1 MRKLFTSLFLLLVAV
16 TVSAQ
21 QLPNYGFNSWKTSCG
36 NTDATG
42 EMRQR
47 PGVEPSDWSGSSV
60 NQKVSI
66 FTKKQELIFNEGGAV
81 KMQSVWVGAGSIG
94 SVAPGYI
101 TLGTPWVY
109 ASMTLSDCDGGTYG
123 GVSFSNK
130 PDAITG
136 RFKRTDSN
144 DENSYIVAYL
154 WNGTFKS
161 NIGKKSSPNQS
172 RDNVDRAILGMTSPA
187 SSGTLVAKCN
197 YAFKST
203 GGDWQTITVPIEYL
217 NNGTPSMMNVVIS
230 GGDYWSRGNLKE
242 NTTLLADDIKFLY
255 YSELASLR
263 YDGIECYGSNGI
275 YNINDSYDPSRISMT
290 SNGKGATIEKSYDS
304 SSNVLT
310 VTVKGNDFASNSSN
324 YHEYLVNFVGGEEG
338 PVVGPDENEQEM
350 LGEKLMSLA
359 DADPD
364 KAYMLYN
371 EHFTAYAIFNAAK
384 PRYVW
389 TAGMRGDATHSLA
402 DASYSTKV
410 DLNSPYSCWTVKKT
424 GDRYSLCNVGTGVYL
439 DVPAF
444 DAANNAVYSCV
455 FSEEEVLMA
464 AQDLGD
470 GKFAFT
476 VTGGEYDYLC
486 AAPQSGVSPLST
498 WQSSDAGAA
507 WQLIENPNVSPNDVE
522 PTPVPIDYL
531 PAFTGAK
538 TNIEKYVGSLSVNNQ
553 RFELTYDQRNQAYL
567 DVAGEKT
574 FVVAGGKEVSFQATG
589 DNHGWMHAYVY
600 IDTDKNGFE
609 AAIAEDGY
617 TPTGDLVSYSFYN
630 NGAESD
636 DEGWNSVGDKYVGDA
651 RSTLDLPNFVA
662 PDVPGA
668 YRMRFKFDWCNIDPN
683 GDQDGKFGDFME
695 HGGQIIDMT
704 LLVRSVVLDNTTV
717 TLVEGATLALN
728 ASVMPA
734 DEETESIEWSTS
746 DAAVATV
753 DESGLVTAI
762 SAGTATITAK
772 AGELT
777 ATCEVTVERA
787 FVAVEEITLD
797 QATATLVEGET
808 MTLVATVTPDEATE
822 KSVTWTTS
830 DENVAT
836 VDEAGVVTA
845 VSAGVATITA
855 KAGDVEATCEVTVE
869 RAFVAVEEMTLGQA
883 TATLVEGETMTL
895 VATVTPDDATEKSVT
910 WTSSDDAVA
919 TVDEEG
925 VVTAISA
932 GVAIITAK
940 AGDVEATCEVTVES
954 AFVAVE
960 EIVLDQATATLVEGE
975 TMTLVATVTPDEAT
989 EKSVTW
995 TTSDENV
1002 ATVDEAGVVTAVSAG
1017 VATITAKAGDV
1028 EATCEVTVESAF
1040 VAVEEITLDQTAAT
1054 LVEGETITLV
1064 ATVTPDEATDKAVT
1078 WTTSDDAVATV
1089 DEEGVVT
1096 AISAGVATITA
1107 KAGDVEATCEVT
1119 VESAEPEVEE
1129 LVLVAYAPSD
1139 TVGYL
1144 SYIDLQFNHEVE
1156 FGPKIASLQLR
1167 KGLKEVADIVGVDID
1182 LVDETKVT
1190 IYLGEEITASG
1201 SYVLYIPEGA
1211 FYAKGTDA
1219 SIATTVKLIVKG
1231 SVSTGIDAAGENED
1245 VVIYDLAGRKILKT
1259 ERAGIYII
1267 NGKKVIVK

>member
-21 QLPNYGFNSWKTSCG
+21 QLPNYGFNNWKTSCG

-47 PGVEPSDWSGSSV
+47 PGVEPSDWNGSSV
-60 NQKVSI
+60 NQKVS
-66 FTKKQELIFNEGGAV
+66 FVTKSQALIFNEGGAV
-81 KMQSVWVGAGSIG
+81 KMQSVWVGAVGIG

-101 TLGTPWVY
+101 TLGTPWVF
-109 ASMTLSDCDGGTYG
+109 ASTTLSDCDGGTYG

-364 KAYMLYN
+364 KAYVLYN

-538 TNIEKYVGSLSVNNQ
+538 TNITKYVGSLSVNNQ

-589 DNHGWMHAYVY
+589 DNNGWMHAYVY

-717 TLVEGATLALN
+717 TLVEGATMALN
-728 ASVMPA
+728 ASVIPA

-777 ATCEVTVERA
+777 ATCEVTVESA
-787 FVAVEEITLD
+787 FVAVEEIVLG

-830 DENVAT
+830 DENVATVDVAGVVTAVSAGVATITAKAGDVEATCEVTVERAFVAVEEIVLGQATATLVEGETMTLVATVTPDDATEKSVTWTTSDEAVAT

-869 RAFVAVEEMTLGQA
+869 RAFVAVEEITLDQTA
-883 TATLVEGETMTL
+883 ATLVEGETITL
-895 VATVTPDDATEKSVT
+895 VATVTPDEATDKSVT
-910 WTSSDDAVA
+910 WTTSDEAVA

-925 VVTAISA
+925 VVTAI
-932 GVAIITAK
+932 
-940 AGDVEATCEVTVES
+940 
-954 AFVAVE
+954 
-960 EIVLDQATATLVEGE
+960 
-975 TMTLVATVTPDEAT
+975 
-989 EKSVTW
+989 
-995 TTSDENV
+995 
-1002 ATVDEAGVVTAVSAG
+1002 SAG

-1054 LVEGETITLV
+1054 LVEGEAITLV
-1064 ATVTPDEATDKAVT
+1064 ATVTPDEATDKSVT
-1078 WTTSDDAVATV
+1078 WTTSDEAVATV

-1096 AISAGVATITA
+1096 AISAGVAIITA

-1129 LVLVAYAPSD
+1129 LVLVAYTPSD
-1139 TVGYL
+1139 TVEYL

-1156 FGPKIASLQLR
+1156 YGPKIASLQLR

-1182 LVDETKVT
+1182 PVDETKVT

-1219 SIATTVKLIVKG
+1219 SIATTVKLIVKE